1 MRYTICAV
9 AALCGAAPAYS
20 QSDPAAAQL
29 PSPEDIAN
37 KNSVTVGLG
46 GALVPD
52 YEGSDD
58 YRGIPAAAIRGKVN
72 GISFSTRGTYLF
84 VDVIPSGSNTFEFDA
99 GPIVGARINKRRH
112 IKDDVVEE
120 LPRTKTAIEVGGFAG
135 VSFHGLT
142 NPYDTLALRLDVL
155 HDIGSAHE
163 STTFSPNV
171 EFSTPL
177 SRTTYAGLSLGAE
190 FVGNKYADYYYSIT
204 PAGSIASGLPVF
216 DADGGM
222 KHWRPDCCSTSPSR
236 AIFSADSR
244 SSARVNIRG
253 WWAISNVPRSCPTAA
268 APTSGSER
276 SDSLTPGEVRL
287 RRFAGRPRRR
297 FDEVPI
303 MRASLQSEWCSETA

>member
-1 MRYTICAV
+1 MRFTISAAV
-9 AALCGAAPAYS
+9 ALCAAAPAYS

-29 PSPEDIAN
+29 PTPEDIAK

-58 YRGIPAAAIRGKVN
+58 YRAIPAAAIRGKVN

-84 VDVIPSGSNTFEFDA
+84 VDVIPSGSGKFELDA

-120 LPRTKTAIEVGGFAG
+120 LPRTKTAIEVGGFGG
-135 VSFHGLT
+135 VSLHGLT

-155 HDIGSAHE
+155 HDIGNAHE
-163 STTFSPNV
+163 STTFSPNI

-177 SRTTYAGLSLGAE
+177 SRRTYAGLSLGAE

-204 PAGSIASGLPVF
+204 PAGSIASGLPTF

-222 KHWRPDCCSTSPSR
+222 KHWKAGVLLNQSITGDLLSGFSVFGAGQYSRLVGDFKRSPIVSDR
-236 AIFSADSR
+236 GSANQWLG
-244 SSARVNIRG
+244 AVG
-253 WWAISNVPRSCPTAA
+253 LAYTW
-268 APTSGSER
+268 
-276 SDSLTPGEVRL
+276 
-287 RRFAGRPRRR
+287 
-297 FDEVPI
+297 
-303 MRASLQSEWCSETA
+303 